1 MNTNSP
7 NTPGEKMALRIK
19 DAVRLSGLGR
29 STIYRLIGAGTL
41 RSVMVGGSR
50 LILRHDLLALLQNG
64 APL

>member
-1 MNTNSP
+1 VAGFLLES
-7 NTPGEKMALRIK
+7 MAGFVGIR
-19 DAVRLSGLGR
+19 SR

-41 RSVMVGGSR
+41 RSVTVGGSR